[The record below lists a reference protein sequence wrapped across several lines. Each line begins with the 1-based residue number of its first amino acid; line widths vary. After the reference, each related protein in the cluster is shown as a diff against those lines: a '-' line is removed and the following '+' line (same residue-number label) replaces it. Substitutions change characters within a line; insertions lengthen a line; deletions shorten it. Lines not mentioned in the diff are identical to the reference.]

1 MGRWGEIDLDCR
13 PRCGNLAD
21 VLFCQCGLTFSLCS
35 SVGTVGPHLIAVFN
49 LGRRKTRET
58 PRDSPYTVRWSGYCG
73 EYTLTGIVAWCFFP
87 SSFFAENIPKCPIL
101 VRCNGP
107 YRQCVE
113 TPSTFVFFFL
123 VYSFNNHHQT
133 LQEVFYE
140 LSFCAKS
147 GKRACAA
154 QLLRCS
160 LYILTSRLLCMGLKR
175 GYLWQLEVVSVF
187 HSRTAVRVKYS
198 RPGEGVGGWGGGQIR
213 WDEWGVWEERT
224 QGSLRESAASLLF
237 MRGILLVF
245 LFPTMMTL
253 SDSVLKPL
261 LNMLL
266 LSVPLLLIIYI
277 VTSYSTTACAVGTN
291 LWGHFLLLLSCLS
304 IKLVYNGNITL
315 PPT

>member
-13 PRCGNLAD
+13 PGCGNLAD

-73 EYTLTGIVAWCFFP
+73 EYTLAGIVAWFFFFP
-87 SSFFAENIPKCPIL
+87 SSFFAENIPKCPFWFAVMVHIGSVFKHRVL
-101 VRCNGP
+101 
-107 YRQCVE
+107 
-113 TPSTFVFFFL
+113 FFFFFF
-123 VYSFNNHHQT
+123 VYSFNDHHQI

-198 RPGEGVGGWGGGQIR
+198 RPGEGVEGWGGEIR
-213 WDEWGVWEERT
+213 WDEWGVWEERNAGIP
-224 QGSLRESAASLLF
+224 QGKRCFPPLYEGDFISLF
-237 MRGILLVF
+237 I
-245 LFPTMMTL
+245 PYN
-253 SDSVLKPL
+253 DD
-261 LNMLL
+261 
-266 LSVPLLLIIYI
+266 II
-277 VTSYSTTACAVGTN
+277 
-291 LWGHFLLLLSCLS
+291 W
-304 IKLVYNGNITL
+304 
-315 PPT
+315 